1 MKKLVSVLLLFA
13 IMLSLVPTAIAET
26 DNLKSQSI
34 IYLDFE
40 NTLPDNVK
48 TEGDFSYTEGV
59 EGAAG
64 LFNGE
69 NTYLLLPE
77 NITENITDFTVSAWI
92 RFDNIKPN
100 VWQRVFDF
108 GNENESNL
116 FLGTWQ
122 WEGSNNVRGSVRGN
136 GQPTSFGVYDLGQW
150 IHYALTQSNG
160 KLNLYINGRL
170 MTSTDAQSSLKD
182 LVCTN
187 NYLGYYNKNTEP
199 SEYFNGAMDEFF
211 FAPFALDS
219 IAINEIAF
227 SHLSDEDKVES
238 LLSRV
243 YLTKNSDN
251 TFCYFTFDD
260 KHSSVKW
267 TSSNPD
273 VLTVEEGLKTLDTT
287 LRDVTLTATVTSG
300 DVTKTI
306 DYNYVAGDFSGT
318 ITFMETTLEEIAI
331 DEIRKSAQ
339 EIDCDKTYLIRKKSD
354 GSYLSQTDGTLSFTS
369 DKSDT
374 SALWRF
380 YKAPKQNNTYTISN
394 LSSGKCLNVRNY
406 NSEKGAEVLLYQG
419 GKGMN
424 ELWYI
429 AEADGKTG
437 ILSYMSEWFLTDDF
451 TLRGLS
457 EFTDWE
463 IIETKNTL
471 LSYGTEFISEP
482 FRFALFDTDY
492 YYALKCDEGYL
503 TSDLTKIA
511 ENPSDEG
518 SQWILTNIG
527 NEYYTV
533 TNRLTG
539 KNLNISGR
547 NTNSGAQVITYAPG
561 TAHNEQFS
569 FEETSFGKVISSRI
583 NKHLLTYDNNALSM
597 TKRVSFWRV
606 EKLDKRMEDTTGFN
620 AKSYLTD
627 YIPSVTEETD
637 SLTGFIHPGI
647 LITKDNIVRMQT
659 KIREGKEPWTS
670 SFEKLATANISSP
683 TVRIYAYD
691 SNADTTALKSEARLK
706 NMRMD
711 SRSAVNQ
718 SLMYVITGDEVYRKN
733 TMTILRMW
741 SKLRDVY
748 TTLGSDRI
756 DHGEIGFKMT
766 FAAELMKYTS
776 TQNPDLVWTEYD
788 NEEFTM
794 MLETIQPKHDSWW
807 YWMNQHGICN
817 MATMANAIFQNDME
831 LYKKAVQRTTT
842 NPEGGGSIDYT
853 EGSGGAITQ
862 VFRIVDFDAW
872 NGDEISPTFVHS
884 EMGRDQGHAYGCL
897 GSLSL
902 CAQMLHTQNTKVD
915 PITGEYSEHENAVNI
930 FQFADERLLQ
940 AASYIGK
947 YNLGY
952 NVTHPT
958 INVGSHYSDIN
969 DTNRGLIYPA
979 FGILYNYYKY
989 EEKAD
994 INDEKY
1000 RYLKEAH
1007 EYNIPEGFINDFYI
1021 GFSDMLF
1028 APEDAEFSFIERNGE
1043 SSTTWQIENFTAV
1056 NFGIVEKMDGY
1067 AKITLNDKAQIAVTN
1082 GYYPPSV
1089 RDKVVLRVKTT
1100 SEVKVTLQNEHTV
1113 NAPFVM
1119 GIIPDTKGEWKDI
1132 SFTTLPEGVF
1142 RQRVF
1147 FLTFTGEGEIHVDY
1161 MKFTDNINFK

>member
-1 MKKLVSVLLLFA
+1 MKKLISLLLA
-13 IMLSLVPTAIAET
+13 SAMMLSSTPTIFAET
-26 DNLKSQSI
+26 KDFKTDSI
-34 IYLDFE
+34 VYLDFE

-48 TEGDFSYTEGV
+48 IEGDFAYTAGV
-59 EGAAG
+59 EGSAG

-69 NTYLLLPE
+69 NAYLILPE
-77 NITENITDFTVSAWI
+77 NITENVTDFTISAWV

-108 GNENESNL
+108 GNDNESNL

-122 WEGSNNVRGSVRGN
+122 WEGSNNVRGSVRNN
-136 GQPTSFGVYDLGQW
+136 GQPTSFGVYDLGEW
-150 IHYALTQSNG
+150 VHYALTQADG

-170 MTSTDAQSSLKD
+170 MTSTDAENYLKD
-182 LVCTN
+182 FVSTN

-199 SEYFNGAMDEFF
+199 TAHFNGAMDEFF

-219 IAINEIAF
+219 TEINSIAF

-243 YLTKNSDN
+243 YLRKNEDN
-251 TFCYFTFDD
+251 TFSYFTFDD
-260 KHSSVKW
+260 SHSSVKW

-273 VLTVEEGLKTLDTT
+273 VLTVEEGLKTLDPT
-287 LRDVTLTATVTSG
+287 LRDVTLTASITSG
-300 DVTKTI
+300 EVCKTV
-306 DYNYVAGDFSGT
+306 DYSFVAGDFSGT
-318 ITFMETTLEEIAI
+318 ITFMETTLEKLAI
-331 DEIRKSAQ
+331 DDIRKSAK
-339 EIDCDKTYLIRKKSD
+339 EIDTDKTYLIMRKSD
-354 GSYLSQTDGTLSFTS
+354 GSYLSESDGNLSFTK
-369 DKSDT
+369 DKADKK
-374 SALWRF
+374 ALWRF
-380 YKAPKQNNTYTISN
+380 IKSPKHNNTYTISN
-394 LSSGKCLNVRNY
+394 LSLGKCLNVRNH
-406 NSEKGAEVLLYQG
+406 NTEKGASVMLYQG

-429 AEADGKTG
+429 AETDGKLG
-437 ILSYMSEWFLTDDF
+437 ILSYMAEWFLCDDF
-451 TLRGLS
+451 TLKGLS
-457 EFTDWE
+457 DFTDWE
-463 IIETKNTL
+463 IIETENTL
-471 LSYGTEFISEP
+471 VEYGTEVTSLPSKYAE
-482 FRFALFDTDY
+482 FDTGY
-492 YYALKCDEGYL
+492 YYALKTEDGYL
-503 TSDLTKIA
+503 TSDLTKTVKK
-511 ENPSDEG
+511 PSDA
-518 SQWILTNIG
+518 SAQWILTNIE

-539 KNLNISGR
+539 KNLNIA
-547 NTNSGAQVITYAPG
+547 GASIDNGANVILYNPG
-561 TAHNEQFS
+561 TAGNEQWC
-569 FEETSFGKVISSRI
+569 FEQTPFGIVIKGR
-583 NKHLLTYDNNALSM
+583 NNRNLLTFDASLSM
-597 TKRVSFWRV
+597 TRLVSFWNV
-606 EKLDKRMEDTTGFN
+606 EKLAERPVEALGFDKG
-620 AKSYLTD
+620 SYLTD
-627 YIPSVTEETD
+627 YIPSVTEEID
-637 SLTGFIHPGI
+637 SSTGFIHPGI
-647 LITKDNIVRMQT
+647 LITKDDITRMQ
-659 KIREGKEPWTS
+659 KKVREGAEPWAS
-670 SFEKLATANISSP
+670 SFEKLATAGISSP

-711 SRSAVNQ
+711 SRSVVNQ
-718 SLMYVITGDEVYRKN
+718 ALMYVITGDEVYREN

-756 DHGEIGFKMT
+756 DHGEIGFKMA

-776 TQNPDLVWTEYD
+776 TENPDLMWTDYD
-788 NEEFTM
+788 NEQFTL

-831 LYKKAVQRTTT
+831 LYKLAVQRTTT
-842 NPEGGGSIDYT
+842 NPENGGSIDYT
-853 EGSGGAITQ
+853 RGSGGAITQ

-872 NGDEISPTFVHS
+872 NGDTIEPTFVHA

-897 GSLSL
+897 GSLAL

-915 PITGEYSEHENAVNI
+915 PVTGEYSEDENAVNM

-952 NVTHPT
+952 DVTHPT
-958 INVGSHYSDIN
+958 IDVGSHYNDVN
-969 DTNRGLIYPA
+969 DTNRGALYSA

-989 EEKAD
+989 EERVNMD
-994 INDEKY
+994 DEKY

-1007 EYNIPEGFINDFYI
+1007 EYNLPEGTQNDFYI

-1028 APEDAEFSFIERNGE
+1028 APEDASVDMSLYEREGE

-1056 NFGIVEKMDGY
+1056 NCGVAKKMDGY
-1067 AKITLNDKAQIAVTN
+1067 AKITLNDKAQVAVTN
-1082 GYYPPSV
+1082 GHYPPSV
-1089 RDKVVLRVKTT
+1089 RNNVILRVKTT
-1100 SEVKVTLQNEHTV
+1100 SEVEVTLQNEHTV

-1119 GIIPDTKGEWKDI
+1119 GIIPNTNGEWKDI
-1132 SFTTLPEGVF
+1132 SFATLPEGVM

-1147 FLTFTGEGEIHVDY
+1147 FLTFKGEGEIDVDY
-1161 MKFTDNINFK
+1161 MKFTE